1 MMSLCLYTCLQL
13 NCPLGND
20 VIKILSS
27 LMNATNTAVAYVGF
41 IAKIK
46 QEKVKQLEDD
56 YVHFI
61 SLSLFFL
68 FAKFYA

>member
-1 MMSLCLYTCLQL
+1 
-13 NCPLGND
+13 
-20 VIKILSS
+20 
-27 LMNATNTAVAYVGF
+27 MNATNTAVAYVGF